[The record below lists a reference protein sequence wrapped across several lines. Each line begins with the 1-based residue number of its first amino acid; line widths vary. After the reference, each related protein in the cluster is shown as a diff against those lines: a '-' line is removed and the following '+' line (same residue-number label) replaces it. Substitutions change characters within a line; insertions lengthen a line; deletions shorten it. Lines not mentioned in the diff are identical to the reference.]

1 MSSSGAIFLL
11 ANLAL
16 AFYNTGTIWAMEVD
30 IFRSWRLLD
39 KPSFASVRKAHWKKL
54 PYWIFIPVGLAFAGA
69 IMLIWIHPVNT
80 PVWAIWTNVLIQ
92 LCSHLLTA
100 VFWGPWQAK
109 LSTDP
114 QAAQSPILQKIL
126 HTHWIRT
133 TLISLYAINL
143 FVWAIIVL
151 FHCSL

>member
-1 MSSSGAIFLL
+1 MSASSTIFLL

-39 KPSFASVRKAHWKKL
+39 KASFSAVRRAHWKKL
-54 PYWIFIPVGLAFAGA
+54 PYWIFIPVGLAFIGA
-69 IMLIWIHPVNT
+69 IVLIWYHPANS
-80 PVWAIWTNVLIQ
+80 PSWAIWVNLLSQ

-100 VFWGPWQAK
+100 AFWGPWQAK

-114 QAAQSPILQKIL
+114 LAAQSPVLTKIL
-126 HTHWIRT
+126 RTHWIRT
-133 TLISLYAINL
+133 MLINIYAINF
-143 FVWAIIVL
+143 FVWAMMVII
-151 FHCSL
+151 H